1 MKKIKKILISQPEP
15 QSKNNPYAELA
26 KKYKIKI
33 KFDPLIEIIGL
44 KVRDIRL
51 QKINVNNFS
60 AIIFMH

>member
-1 MKKIKKILISQPEP
+1 MKKIKKVLVSQPEP

-26 KKYKIKI
+26 KKHKIKI

-51 QKINVNNFS
+51 QK
-60 AIIFMH
+60 MTDH